1 MKQVAP
7 EGQIDVTNLTA
18 GYPDRVVLD
27 SIDLRIYRGE
37 SVAIVG
43 PNGAGKSTL
52 FKVLVGILP
61 VMGGSVRL
69 DGKPL
74 GWHCDCVSYI
84 PQRNEIDLRFPVT
97 VREVVG
103 MGRFGTVGWVRP
115 LKNYDHALINES
127 LERMNLLDQAD
138 NSFGELSGGQ
148 QQRVLLA
155 RALAQKPHI
164 LLMDEPFTGLDALSI
179 NIILETISQF
189 QEEGTTIL
197 LSTHDLRM
205 ASEQF
210 KRVVLLRNRIVA
222 DGDPSTILNAAN
234 LEALFGGG
242 LFKAEGYM
250 LAEDCCGG
258 HHHQLDD
265 LP

>member
-1 MKQVAP
+1 
-7 EGQIDVTNLTA
+7 
-18 GYPDRVVLD
+18 
-27 SIDLRIYRGE
+27 
-37 SVAIVG
+37 
-43 PNGAGKSTL
+43 
-52 FKVLVGILP
+52 
-61 VMGGSVRL
+61 
-69 DGKPL
+69 
-74 GWHCDCVSYI
+74 
-84 PQRNEIDLRFPVT
+84 
-97 VREVVG
+97 
-103 MGRFGTVGWVRP
+103 
-115 LKNYDHALINES
+115 
-127 LERMNLLDQAD
+127 MNLLDQAD